1 MTTGFEVSRIL
12 EKIAL
17 YLEMKGENPFKIRAY
32 QKAAG
37 VIDNDFSH
45 YKSDELLNQIKS
57 TAGIGEKIYLLISE
71 IIQTGKSQ
79 LLEKLEEEINPGVL
93 SFLKIPGVGPRT
105 AYNLY
110 KNLYCYDLKNLK
122 HILLTFSEP
131 LPGVSENLRKKL
143 LSGIE
148 FVLNNE
154 HLLLPLEIENTV
166 YNYIHKMNLNSIR
179 YEIAGDFRRG
189 GLISKSATVVIK
201 DSIRSEPEYLE
212 IENPISLKIVLTPS
226 FIPSLF
232 YHTGPENEFIRLKEK
247 LLTKGF
253 NLTQND
259 LYSVSGDKI
268 PLESEEELYN
278 LAETSYYP
286 PELRD
291 VTWRNEYQKDLLI
304 DLNDIKGDFQTHST
318 WSDGTQSLQEIH
330 KIASVLGYEYIAIT
344 DHSKSLKIAGG
355 LDEDEF
361 LELKKEINSINS
373 KNQGTYL
380 LWGGEIDILKDGT
393 LDIEEHILKHMD
405 WAIGAI
411 HSNFSLDKDKM
422 TERIVRAIRNPY
434 IKGIAHP
441 TGRILKERLP
451 YQLDIDFIIK
461 EAAKHNK
468 YLEVN
473 SQPFRLDLDVDNIRK
488 VKAVEGKVFIGT
500 DAHSLA
506 ELNYIKYGVAIL
518 KRSCMPKHDI
528 LNTYNLK
535 ELKAII
541 HEPTHT

>member
-32 QKAAG
+32 QKAASEI
-37 VIDNDFSH
+37 VNNYSN
-45 YKSDELLNQIKS
+45 YQNYELLNQIKS
-57 TAGIGEKIYLLISE
+57 IAGIGEKIYLLITE

-79 LLEKLEEEINPGVL
+79 LLEKLEEEINPGIL

-131 LPGVSENLRKKL
+131 LPGISENLRKKL

-148 FVLNNE
+148 LVLNSE
-154 HLLLPLEIENTV
+154 HLLLPLDIENAV
-166 YNYIHKMNLNSIR
+166 YNYLHKMNLDTIR

-189 GLISKSATVVIK
+189 DLISNSAIVIIEDLSYAEAK
-201 DSIRSEPEYLE
+201 YLE
-212 IENPISLKIVLTPS
+212 INTPIPLKVVLTSS

-232 YHTGPENEFIRLKEK
+232 FHTGPKEEFLRIKEK
-247 LLTKGF
+247 LSSKGF
-253 NLTQND
+253 NLTENS
-259 LYSVSGDKI
+259 LYSASGKKFS
-268 PLESEEELYN
+268 LESEEELYN

-291 VTWRNEYQKDLLI
+291 VSWRNEYQKDLLI

-318 WSDGTQSLQEIH
+318 WSDGAQSLEEIH
-330 KIASVLGYEYIAIT
+330 KIASALGYEYIAIT

-355 LDEDEF
+355 LDENEY
-361 LELKKEINSINS
+361 LELRKEIDSINT

-380 LWGGEIDILKDGT
+380 LWGGEIDILKDGN
-393 LDIEEHILKHMD
+393 LDIEENLLKHMD
-405 WAIGAI
+405 WPIGAI

-422 TERIVRAIRNPY
+422 TERIVKAIRNPN

-451 YQLDIDFIIK
+451 YQLDIDYIIK

-488 VKAVEGKVFIGT
+488 VKAVGGKVFLGT
-500 DAHSLA
+500 DAHNPV
-506 ELNYIKYGVAIL
+506 ELNYLKYGVAML
-518 KRSCMPKHDI
+518 KRSCMPKHNI

-541 HEPTHT
+541 HESTYA